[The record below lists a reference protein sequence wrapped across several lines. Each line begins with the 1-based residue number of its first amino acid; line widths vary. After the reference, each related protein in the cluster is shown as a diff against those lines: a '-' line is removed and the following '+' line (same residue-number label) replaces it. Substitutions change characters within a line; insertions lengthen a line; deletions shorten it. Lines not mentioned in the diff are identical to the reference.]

1 MNIIKGA
8 LYILII
14 NPVFP
19 LALPVPLQC
28 VLGCHGD
35 GSVPLQARVVV
46 LR

>member
-8 LYILII
+8 PHVLII

-19 LALPVPLQC
+19 LTLPVPVQC
-28 VLGCHGD
+28 VLGCHSD
-35 GSVPLQARVVV
+35 ASVPLQARVVV

>member
-8 LYILII
+8 PHIVII

-19 LALPVPLQC
+19 LTLPVPLQC
-28 VLGCHGD
+28 VGCHGEA
-35 GSVPLQARVVV
+35 GVPLQARVVV